1 MSEDVE
7 RGFTSVGTLAGVANT
22 TELQGGDGSV
32 EESVIDGGASGC
44 TFVENYAVLKI
55 SRLE

>member
-1 MSEDVE
+1 MGENVE

-22 TELQGGDGSV
+22 TELQGGDRSV

-44 TFVENYAVLKI
+44 TFVEN
-55 SRLE
+55 